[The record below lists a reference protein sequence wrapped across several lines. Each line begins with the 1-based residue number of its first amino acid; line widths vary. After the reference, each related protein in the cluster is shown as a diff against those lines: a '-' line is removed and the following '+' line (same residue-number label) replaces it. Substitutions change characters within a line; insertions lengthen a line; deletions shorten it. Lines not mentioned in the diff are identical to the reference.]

1 MKKQDKRSIGT
12 IFAAGA
18 VIALFLVG
26 IGMFR
31 GIGGRSYSTVP
42 NYELMARDVKAG
54 NAAIRIPDFES
65 LPEDEYYY
73 MVSYAG
79 KFPGRPAEG
88 YLLHTKSETRRF
100 EVKCHPVEDG
110 DSELEPNMELLGVPV
125 ELSETET
132 VENDFWVKQFFIDLE
147 GYRYWVRFESRE
159 GIVEDV
165 QPQLE
170 KIAISI
176 LNNGPVPTG
185 M

>member
-1 MKKQDKRSIGT
+1 MKQKDKRSIGA

-18 VIALFLVG
+18 LIALFLVG

-31 GIGGRSYSTVP
+31 GIGGRSYSAVP
-42 NYELMARDVKAG
+42 SYELMVRDVKAG
-54 NAAIRIPDFES
+54 DATIRIPDVES
-65 LPEDEYYY
+65 LPEDEYTF

-79 KFPGRPAEG
+79 KLPGQPAEG
-88 YLLHTKSETRRF
+88 YLFHTKSETRRF
-100 EVKCHPVEDG
+100 EVKCHPVEDS

-132 VENDFWVKQFFIDLE
+132 VKNDFWVKQFFLDLD

-170 KIAISI
+170 KIALSI
-176 LNNGPVPTG
+176 LNNGPIPTG